1 MAHNASVKTVQ
12 YGNTSLLHGAI
23 AGFVGTLPMTIF
35 MLVMHRVLPK
45 WQQYAL
51 PPEEITDELEDRAD
65 IDKYMD
71 KKQHFGVALVSHFGY
86 GAAMGVLY
94 NFLAKRASLPVP
106 AVLKGAVFGVAVW
119 AWSYLGWL

>member
-1 MAHNASVKTVQ
+1 MQWRVSTEEQIMAHNASVKTVQ

-106 AVLKGAVFGVAVW
+106 
-119 AWSYLGWL
+119 